1 MSERNDSDDAVW
13 QDLVS
18 RLSDEEQKPEP
29 VDVAPQELPASER
42 VKQIFDGQPAL
53 SREGPRDHV
62 APEEPTDEKYVPD
75 DLPPLGSG
83 EPLVVLSWFAAAGG
97 PLTLL
102 LLTILW
108 PSAPTALTLGI
119 IVAFLAG
126 VGYLLSRLPRGR
138 DYSNNDGA
146 EV

>member
-1 MSERNDSDDAVW
+1 MSDRNDNEDAVW

-18 RLSDEEQKPEP
+18 RLSDDEQKPEP
-29 VDVAPQELPASER
+29 VDAAPQELPASER
-42 VKQIFDGQPAL
+42 VRQIFDGQPTL
-53 SREGPRDHV
+53 SHHGPRDHI
-62 APEEPTDEKYVPD
+62 APEEPADEKYVPD

-83 EPLVVLSWFAAAGG
+83 EPLVVLSWLAAAGG
-97 PLTLL
+97 PLALL

-108 PSAPTALTLGI
+108 PSAPMALTLGI
-119 IVAFLAG
+119 IAAFLAG